1 MNNIETFDFE
11 EHPVRL
17 VEMDGDPWFV
27 AADVARVLEYEHTP
41 HATRLLDDDEK
52 GVHIVH
58 TLGGDQEMTVINE
71 SGLYHLVIVS
81 RKPEAKKF
89 RKWVTS
95 EVLPSI
101 RKTGRYEMPEV
112 DARDETDVLPDRSMS
127 QWLKMIRETRLLYG
141 RNAAREMWARS
152 PLPDIREV
160 VVSAQDTTHSDG
172 LECLNL
178 LLTSVF
184 DGEPVLHYVNA
195 ENNQALM
202 RCGLKIAHI
211 EDGDFLAV
219 ANSHPFL
226 DKVYRQTKFSHCRHV
241 PALKGLEGA
250 KRQTSALRFT
260 GYRKRCVFV
269 PLNLAKKQE
278 KSTKE

>member
-1 MNNIETFDFE
+1 MNDVKIFDFDE
-11 EHPVRL
+11 NPVR
-17 VEMDGDPWFV
+17 VIEKDGEPWFV
-27 AADVARVLEYEHTP
+27 AADVARVLEYRNAP
-41 HATRLLDDDEK
+41 DAVRVLDDDEADT
-52 GVHIVH
+52 HIMRTSSANGTEQTREV
-58 TLGGDQEMTVINE
+58 TIINE

-89 RKWVTS
+89 RKWVTA

-101 RKTGRYEMPEV
+101 RKTGRYEMPSVE
-112 DARDETDVLPDRSMS
+112 ARDETDVLPDRSMS

-202 RCGLKIAHI
+202 RCGLKVVHI
-211 EDGDFLAV
+211 EEGDFLAI
-219 ANSHPFL
+219 ANSHPFM
-226 DKVYRQTKFSHCRHV
+226 DKVFRQTKFSHGRYV
-241 PALKGLEGA
+241 
-250 KRQTSALRFT
+250 
-260 GYRKRCVFV
+260 
-269 PLNLAKKQE
+269 
-278 KSTKE
+278 